1 MILRG
6 AIFKLAGDGSVIN
19 DYLKVSS
26 TTSASTTGPFQRP
39 KSKRFTSSRSR
50 RTVALPL
57 SKLPTEILGAQVGAT
72 ISLSQVV
79 ALLIDR
85 WDELGESVKA
95 EIAELLSHD

>member
-1 MILRG
+1 
-6 AIFKLAGDGSVIN
+6 
-19 DYLKVSS
+19 
-26 TTSASTTGPFQRP
+26 
-39 KSKRFTSSRSR
+39 
-50 RTVALPL
+50 LPL
-57 SKLPTEILGAQVGAT
+57 SKLPTENLGAQVGAT